1 MNSVNCK
8 KCGKTLASRQS
19 LWNHKEH
26 CKARREDSG
35 SVGTRAFHST
45 DDTDLV
51 SIPPLTPHTYRV
63 DSRSGFSLPT
73 PKRYSASVGT
83 KRSSLAR
90 MIEKV
95 REEEHVDR
103 FKPIVKRRCRVR
115 STIAIPN
122 CGKNN
127 ASLDSD
133 KLGYETNN
141 EASDSDELDPD
152 ETSKHV
158 GADGF
163 IHTNLINTNWD
174 DDKNSESSEE
184 DSDQENEDADKV
196 WLLIAQRSCFTNCD
210 ALSSFKFFVKLCQ
223 ALKQDRVL
231 RIIMKTIQTAKDKYG
246 MKFKEAV
253 DYSVDKQK
261 GLIYDIIDSEESY
274 DEDSSNDASDGDHD
288 DDATESDGHHTIDD
302 AESSSDIPDSD
313 DDMASDG
320 TDNDIASSDNEND
333 DYDEIWTQLYDDA
346 TKLDADILNIV
357 ASYIRLCHA
366 LKHDPVYQA
375 VMETVDHAMHINKA
389 KTFNNVLEVAIET
402 RKFLILQATEEAMR
416 VACNEGKTWAIASTK
431 DDG

>member
-1 MNSVNCK
+1 MSHRCIHCSK
-8 KCGKTLASRQS
+8 HLASRQS
-19 LWNHKEH
+19 RWRHEQNCRSTVISGKEGND
-26 CKARREDSG
+26 CSSR
-35 SVGTRAFHST
+35 SVG
-45 DDTDLV
+45 DTNSI

-63 DSRSGFSLPT
+63 ESGSGFSLPT
-73 PKRYSASVGT
+73 PKIHSASVGT

-95 REEEHVDR
+95 GEEEHEDR

-115 STIAIPN
+115 STIEIPN

-133 KLGYETNN
+133 KLGYETDN

-152 ETSKHV
+152 ETSEHV

-163 IHTNLINTNWD
+163 IHTNLINTNCD
-174 DDKNSESSEE
+174 DEENSESSEE

-196 WLLIAQRSCFTNCD
+196 WLLIAKRSCITNCD

-231 RIIMKTIQTAKDKYG
+231 RIIMKTIQTAKEKYG

-261 GLIYDIIDSEESY
+261 DLICDIIDSEESD

-288 DDATESDGHHTIDD
+288 DVASDGHHTIDD
-302 AESSSDIPDSD
+302 NESSSDNPDSD
-313 DDMASDG
+313 DDMASDA
-320 TDNDIASSDNEND
+320 TDDDIASSDNEND
-333 DYDEIWTQLYDDA
+333 DYDEIWTQLNDDA

-389 KTFNNVLEVAIET
+389 KTFNNALDFAIET
-402 RKFLILQATEEAMR
+402 RKFLILQAAEEAMR
-416 VACNEGKTWAIASTK
+416 VACNEGKTWAIASTE